1 MTTAMELHDR
11 LGLALSRSDTDT
23 RDDYTRALAA
33 VAATLDDEA
42 VQAHAAWFDSDVNS
56 GAEIAV
62 HVRVLTAKGIIT
74 VDHEF
79 SFDGYPDA
87 RFLPWSQVTQLNV
100 IADGLQQTPRVRNA
114 WVETTIGRIEFAGA
128 DSAERFVALVQ
139 ATRRYLQ

>member
-11 LGLALSRSDTDT
+11 LGLTLSRGDTDS
-23 RDDYTRALAA
+23 RDDYLRSLAA
-33 VAATLDDEA
+33 VAATLDDEE

-56 GAEIAV
+56 GADTAV
-62 HVRVLTAKGIIT
+62 HVRVLTARGIIT
-74 VDHEF
+74 LDHEF

-100 IADGLQQTPRVRNA
+100 IAHGLQQTPRVDNA

-128 DSAERFVALVQ
+128 DSADQSVALVQ